1 MISAKEKFEICTT
14 ILRILDGSVTET
26 EFKQFE
32 GALAEK
38 DDVRHFYLLM
48 LETYAHL
55 QKPGHSFTLTAG
67 VDDMAE
73 GFNSELWQLLAKE
86 EMESPS
92 VHVSP
97 PKAVPDTISLSDG
110 KAVNVGR
117 RDTRSAWVSITL
129 SAAALLFLIVFV
141 RFAPVRD
148 TSYGRIADYR
158 QAVLKDMKPPLS
170 KGMILRNE
178 SLILEAGI
186 LEIAMDD
193 GTAVLLEAPAEMRL
207 EDDNQVFLVQGQL
220 TAKVPPSAIGFT
232 VRTPSAS
239 VVDYGTEFGILV
251 DQYANTEAHVLK
263 GEVEMRLGS
272 NIRVFDKALRLSA
285 DQAGRASG
293 QNLTGIPAA
302 THRFTYDIPSSFEYY
317 AKSLEPILYF
327 GARGAA
333 GGSFRDVTQQ
343 SGLSIEVNAAVTVSS
358 GPDAGDPAVY
368 FTGDDRGVLV
378 THVREVRQ
386 HPQGAYTICCWIRFD
401 RLAEQIVYANSVIGK
416 TEDSQYYRILSMNAN
431 GELEHSAYRSDQGKW
446 RTVKSPSPLRSNAWY
461 FVAIS
466 NALGTTKNMYL
477 NGKFVADDSAIQA
490 TPLETYQTLEFGG
503 KRDAFAGFEGSLGDI
518 VLFGRALSE
527 KEIEG
532 LYKSAVNDR

>member
-1 MISAKEKFEICTT
+1 MISAKEKFELCKT
-14 ILRILDGSVTET
+14 ILCILDGTVAEA

-32 GALAEK
+32 AALVENE
-38 DDVRHFYLLM
+38 DVRHLYLMM
-48 LETYAHL
+48 LETYARL
-55 QKPGHSFTLTAG
+55 QKPGDSFKLNVG
-67 VDDMAE
+67 IDDMAE

-92 VHVSP
+92 VQVAPAIAAPEKICLPQDNS
-97 PKAVPDTISLSDG
+97 AN
-110 KAVNVGR
+110 AGR
-117 RDTRSAWVSITL
+117 RYNRSAWMSIIL
-129 SAAALLFLIVFV
+129 SAAAMLFLIVFV

-158 QAVLKDMKPPLS
+158 RAVLKEMKPALS

-193 GTAVLLEAPAEMRL
+193 GTAILLEAPAEMRL
-207 EDDNQVFLVQGQL
+207 EDDHQVFLVQGQL

-272 NIRVFDKALRLSA
+272 NIRVFDKTLRLSA
-285 DQAGRASG
+285 EQAGRASG

-302 THRFTYDIPSSFEYY
+302 AHRFTYEMPSPFEYY
-317 AKSLEPILYF
+317 AKSLEPMLYF

-333 GGSFRDVTQQ
+333 GGSFQEVMPQP
-343 SGLSIEVNAAVTVSS
+343 GLAIEVNPAVTVAA
-358 GPDAGDPAVY
+358 GPDAGGPAMY
-368 FTGDDRGVLV
+368 FAGDDRGVLV
-378 THVREVRQ
+378 KNVREVRQ
-386 HPQGAYTICCWIRFD
+386 NPQGAYTICFWIRFD
-401 RLAEQIVYANSVIGK
+401 RVAEQIVYANSVIGK

-431 GELEHSAYRSDQGKW
+431 GELEHSAYRSDRGKW
-446 RTVKSPSPLRSNAWY
+446 RTVKSPAPLRANTWY

-477 NGKFVADDSAIQA
+477 NGKFVADDSATQS

-503 KRDAFAGFEGSLGDI
+503 KRDAFAGLEGALGDV
-518 VLFGRALSE
+518 VLFGRTLSE
-527 KEIEG
+527 EEIEN